1 MPDVN
6 IKRYE
11 GSLLDESAK
20 FMIMSQIK
28 YTNKLGVPW
37 GISESAFNLKDL
49 NSNYQYKAFGVPWL
63 GLKRGLADEIVVS
76 SYGSILAISDY
87 PKTVLKNLKLLE
99 ETGMYGKYGFYE
111 AIDYTPSRLAVR

>member
-1 MPDVN
+1 MPNVN

-11 GSLLDESAK
+11 GSLLDESVK

-76 SYGSILAISDY
+76 SYGSILAIADY
-87 PKTVLKNLKLLE
+87 PKTVLQNLKVLE
-99 ETGMYGKYGFYE
+99 EAGMYGKYGFYE